1 MTWKLEFS
9 KRAQKDAAKVK
20 KSSYG
25 KNVSQLLDILEK
37 NPFQIP
43 PPYEKL
49 EPPIDNSYSRKING
63 QHRLTYKVYKEEKVV
78 KVLSMWTH
86 YE

>member
-1 MTWKLEFS
+1 MNWTLEFS

-20 KSSYG
+20 KSNYS
-25 KNVSQLLDILEK
+25 KNVSELLNILEK

-43 PPYEKL
+43 PIYEKL
-49 EPPIDNSYSRKING
+49 EPPTDNSYSRKING
-63 QHRLTYKVYKEEKVV
+63 QHRLTYRVFKEEKTV
-78 KVLSMWTH
+78 KILSMWTH